1 MFGSCQGCSWQHP
14 TALPSQSPPACRR
27 QGQTSPS
34 FGTDGGD
41 VGHRRAVPASVPPA
55 ARRRRSGRRWA
66 GAVGVTRGS
75 GASPGTG
82 GSFCWAGVPLSE
94 GDGGGDRS
102 EGLPAERRQT
112 HGCEGS
118 RWDAGP
124 AGETWGPPQS
134 TLPVIKPPIFVP
146 RMRPMGSVTFYK
158 LSHDLSAHVPFF
170 FSPFCWLCVS
180 HPPCPDS
187 PLRPRRSYPRLV
199 IPTISDGITAHLTN
213 TYRLCYARV
222 EPPKETGKH
231 GVSDIQD
238 GAKPSV
244 GCQLLILRCNSA
256 VFLPKM
262 EGCWCP
268 AGSAEEE
275 AFTSTLLLG
284 GRKTMLRYRTAEMQQ
299 NEKPACSPPLS
310 PPCDHD
316 DCPAP
321 RLLCASHLARCKM
334 HFSRVCAYAACGGG
348 RKL

>member
-262 EGCWCP
+262 ERCWCP

-334 HFSRVCAYAACGGG
+334 HFSRVCAYAACGDG